1 MTGKYRLTIWRL
13 LCGEYSVCSSNC
25 VVYYHL
31 RFCELDILTRNTT
44 EVDRVKVRAGSSYLA
59 SGGALHS
66 VKKLM
71 RFKRSSYDMY
81 RHMNTDISM
90 IKVEIPFN
98 YSPYVQWSNPNL
110 EELTTKLKFSAAGY
124 AKDRKKRKTRL
135 QMVSLKNL
143 HRDECIDMFE
153 GKINITGDMGCFVGA
168 TKRDDTC
175 TMNVGTPIA
184 ADGLIY
190 AIVINKDYCKSNG
203 RHPVIVSQLE
213 NSSGT
218 IVQTMAE
225 FIPRTF

>member
-1 MTGKYRLTIWRL
+1 MMQSYPFVVGLVLLFCLARLGYCKVGARYASIKQ
-13 LCGEYSVCSSNC
+13 YPFQISVEMDNTHYCSGAIVGDQW
-25 VVYYHL
+25 VVTAKS
-31 RFCELDILTRNTT
+31 CIPQNTT

-124 AKDRKKRKTRL
+124 AKDR
-135 QMVSLKNL
+135 
-143 HRDECIDMFE
+143 
-153 GKINITGDMGCFVGA
+153 
-168 TKRDDTC
+168 
-175 TMNVGTPIA
+175 MNVGTPIA